1 MVLIDGAVAVAAT
14 RVRQVATDRPLEERL
29 AACERER
36 GEG

>member
-14 RVRQVATDRPLEERL
+14 RVRQVAADRSLEKRL

-36 GEG
+36 GEC